1 MRKKENFR
9 QSSFKNG
16 RQKVMHISVTAIFFV
31 IILSCLSSCG
41 NKNSQTDLKKA
52 GLKGEVKSVAE
63 YSYSIEYQDGELVEE
78 PMQFENENGVV
89 DYTESF
95 YNTVGMLSK
104 YRVIW
109 DIYMNTDVYVYDKGL
124 LKEIRHT
131 FNADREA
138 EYTRFVYNEKGQI
151 EKKVESEDGELFE
164 TVYKYNDKGYMI
176 HDGEYEYIYDRKGRL
191 KEEKSEYLKKTILAY
206 TKSGQE
212 KEYTA
217 KYTDPTGYYGDEG
230 NSEAKYWVKYDK
242 WGRVSEKT
250 KLDRTTNEKS
260 EYTYIYENDAK
271 GNWIVKTT
279 YVDGEPSSRI
289 RRRIT
294 YYDDKKESYDYLF
307 ALGKYVKDAYESGMP
322 YENFL
327 ENDIV
332 KEYIVGWKSQKF
344 YDYALKLSDGDMIF
358 HKDIEGQ
365 YHINAVNKDNGCG
378 SKITCSGSGEPMTYG
393 ENMTFDV
400 YLMGVPLNDR
410 GEYDILPWQKGYHTD
425 QYGEIIEDR
434 PVYFLMRP
442 FKLYSGTNNPGTEN
456 IQIMIDVYGIR
467 FVGSSFSNFSSASL
481 RIVKLNGQE
490 WVIPNDFS
498 GEVIRVGWDNND
510 IFELLELFSTEDI
523 KICIDCK
530 FGGYRYTYS
539 ADFPR
544 MEKTAHLISEYMY
557 EVGAID
563 ISRIEYIGD

>member
-1 MRKKENFR
+1 MEKIERLCQSFHGLNKRKAVIVGGIVLVFVVLGCIIC
-9 QSSFKNG
+9 SSSKG
-16 RQKVMHISVTAIFFV
+16 Q
-31 IILSCLSSCG
+31 
-41 NKNSQTDLKKA
+41 QTDLKKL
-52 GLKGEVKSVAE
+52 GLKGNVECVAE
-63 YSYSIEYQDGELVEE
+63 YHYSLELQDGILVEE
-78 PMQFENENGVV
+78 PMQFEDENGVV

-95 YNTVGMLSK
+95 YNKEGMLYK

-109 DIYMNTDVYVYDKGL
+109 DIYMNTDMYMYENGL

-131 FNADREA
+131 FNADREP
-138 EYTRFVYNEKGQI
+138 EFTRFAYND
-151 EKKVESEDGELFE
+151 KKQLIRKTESEDWDI
-164 TVYKYNDKGYMI
+164 TKTIYKYDDKGNMI

-191 KEEKSEYLKKTILAY
+191 REQNSEHYQREVLAY
-206 TKSGQE
+206 NSSGKE
-212 KEYTA
+212 KKVYS
-217 KYTDPTGYYGDEG
+217 KFTDPTGYYDDYET
-230 NSEAKYWVKYDK
+230 KCWIKYDK
-242 WGRVSEKT
+242 RGRICEKEET
-250 KLDRTTNEKS
+250 DRAKGGS
-260 EYTYIYENDAK
+260 VYTYAYEDDEK

-425 QYGEIIEDR
+425 QSGEIIEDR

-442 FKLYSGTNNPGTEN
+442 FNLYSGTNNSGTEN
-456 IQIMIDVYGIR
+456 VQIMIDVYGIR

-481 RIVKLNGQE
+481 RIVKQNGQE

-557 EVGAID
+557 EIGAVD